1 MPVHDD
7 RQSVAEENLFD
18 PEDFRVVMNPKL
30 HSQTVAQSYDWE
42 YCLSFPGIKCMVKR
56 PAGIKVSYL
65 DAGGDIIEQKLTD
78 FSARVFLHE
87 MDHINGR
94 TMTHWKL
101 SEGNIEVFEGKQDDN
116 RHLMS
121 TIEFYKTKITE
132 MKEQHSDWNLFEEKQ
147 KFDKVIDKGDG

>member
-1 MPVHDD
+1 
-7 RQSVAEENLFD
+7 
-18 PEDFRVVMNPKL
+18 
-30 HSQTVAQSYDWE
+30 
-42 YCLSFPGIKCMVKR
+42 MVKR

-65 DAGGDIIEQKLTD
+65 DDEGDIIEQKLTD

-101 SEGNIEVFEGKQDDN
+101 SEGNIEVFEGKQEDN

-132 MKEQHSDWNLFEEKQ
+132 MKEQHSDWNLFEEK
-147 KFDKVIDKGDG
+147 